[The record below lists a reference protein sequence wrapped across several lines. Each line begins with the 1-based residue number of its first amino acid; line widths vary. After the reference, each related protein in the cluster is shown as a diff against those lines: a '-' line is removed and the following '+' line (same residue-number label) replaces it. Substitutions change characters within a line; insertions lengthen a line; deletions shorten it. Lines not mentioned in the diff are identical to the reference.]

1 MCSKKSTTKNALG
14 YILKDDRKFDDLE
27 SNSSVDEIVATEN
40 NSDKVGA
47 NFTIDDNG
55 LHNLDENKDSDIPE
69 NDNELLSNVP
79 VISKDKKEKEPQEY
93 RWCKINTDTMEN
105 RFQTCYHKY

>member
-55 LHNLDENKDSDIPE
+55 LYNLDENKDSDIPE

-93 RWCKINTDTMEN
+93 RWCKINIDTMEN

>member
-14 YILKDDRKFDDLE
+14 CILKDDRKFDDLE
-27 SNSSVDEIVATEN
+27 SNSNVDEIDATEY

-47 NFTIDDNG
+47 NFTIDNNE

-69 NDNELLSNVP
+69 NDDELLSNVP
-79 VISKDKKEKEPQEY
+79 VISKDEKEKELQKY
-93 RWCKINTDTMEN
+93 RWCKINIDTMEN

>member
-14 YILKDDRKFDDLE
+14 YILKDDREFDDLE
-27 SNSSVDEIVATEN
+27 SNSNVDEIDTTEN

-69 NDNELLSNVP
+69 NDDELLSNVP
-79 VISKDKKEKEPQEY
+79 IISKDEKEKEPQEC
-93 RWCKINTDTMEN
+93 RWCKINIDTMEN

>member
-93 RWCKINTDTMEN
+93 RWCKINIDTMEN

>member
-1 MCSKKSTTKNALG
+1 MCSKKSKTKNALG

-27 SNSSVDEIVATEN
+27 SNSNVDEIDATEN

-69 NDNELLSNVP
+69 NDDELLSNVP
-79 VISKDKKEKEPQEY
+79 VISKDEKEKEPQEY
-93 RWCKINTDTMEN
+93 GWCKINIDTMEN

>member
-27 SNSSVDEIVATEN
+27 SNSNVDEIDATEY
-40 NSDKVGA
+40 NSYKVGA

-55 LHNLDENKDSDIPE
+55 LYNLDQNKDSDIPE
-69 NDNELLSNVP
+69 NDDELLSNVP
-79 VISKDKKEKEPQEY
+79 VISKDEKEKQPQEY
-93 RWCKINTDTMEN
+93 RWCKINIDAMEN
-105 RFQTCYHKY
+105 RFQTCYLKY